1 MDKPLIAV
9 VAQFDTDTNNYKVT
23 PAYVKAI
30 QAAGGFPFV
39 IPFTTDE
46 NELDYIIDNF
56 DAFLITGG
64 QDIDP
69 SLYGEE
75 KDENCGLIVADRDA
89 IDIPLIKKL
98 AKTNKPVLGICR
110 GLQVMNVALGGTLYQ
125 DIPTQFDASIVH
137 RMEKPFDRIAH
148 RVTAKNDTLLGEILG
163 DKTFGVNTLHHQA
176 AKDIAPSLKT
186 AAISEDGIV
195 EALYMP
201 EKDFFLGV
209 QWHPEITYFTDENS
223 EKIFKKFIDSARR

>member
-1 MDKPLIAV
+1 M
-9 VAQFDTDTNNYKVT
+9 
-23 PAYVKAI
+23 
-30 QAAGGFPFV
+30 
-39 IPFTTDE
+39 
-46 NELDYIIDNF
+46 
-56 DAFLITGG
+56 
-64 QDIDP
+64 
-69 SLYGEE
+69 
-75 KDENCGLIVADRDA
+75 
-89 IDIPLIKKL
+89 IKKL

-110 GLQVMNVALGGTLYQ
+110 GLQVMNVAFGGTLYQ
-125 DIPTQFDASIVH
+125 DIPTQFDTSIVH

-148 RVTAKNDTLLGEILG
+148 RVTAKKDTLLGEILG